1 MATIGIAKAAYS
13 FLNHEK
19 PHSSVTDWVEILTAS
34 TVEDE
39 AFDGIPE
46 LVEVIN
52 LQPTGPTEASRALRK
67 KLKHGNAHQQY
78 RALVI
83 LKALV
88 ENGGHKFQTTFADS
102 QLTDAIKNLSSDP
115 STDSKVKKKLL
126 SVLASWQ
133 NQFQGDASMALVA
146 NLYNQCRPRTSVR
159 VDPSS
164 VWAHDTE
171 SQRASLDY
179 ERKKREEK
187 EKKEEAKRKAK
198 EEKEREKQKREE
210 ELRRAKMRSKRRTFD
225 FEKEKPEILTTI
237 ANASQATS
245 NLVNAITL
253 VNTEHDSLQ
262 TNAEVQDRVN
272 KAKEVRK
279 KLVRYIQ
286 LVENEELIGTLI
298 ETNDRLVAALEM
310 YNRLSRPTVTE
321 DDVSAVQ
328 AGLEAAKITDQD
340 QLRNLQSLQRGAVAR
355 AAQASGRGKNSTPA
369 LDANVHPDLH
379 DLSFGSLGADQQNLP
394 PPLRPSAPRRSDSDE
409 DISYRRG
416 SLSDFSDYESSDEE
430 THNRQASAA
439 GPSTSHAH
447 RDPYFDSNVDGRGE
461 AKSSPLHDDDSEDP
475 FADPFKDPDQDLLG
489 VGTPGIAEKREM
501 HW

>member
-39 AFDGIPE
+39 AYDGIPE
-46 LVEVIN
+46 LVDVIN
-52 LQPTGPTEASRALRK
+52 LQPTGPAEASRALRK

-83 LKALV
+83 LQALV
-88 ENGGHKFQTTFADS
+88 VNGGHKFQTTFADS
-102 QLTDAIKNLSSDP
+102 QLTDAIKSLSSDP
-115 STDSKVKKKLL
+115 STDPKVKKKLL
-126 SVLASWQ
+126 SVLASWK
-133 NQFQGDASMALVA
+133 NQFQGDPSMSLVA
-146 NLYNQCRPRTSVR
+146 NLYNQCRPRTSAR

-164 VWAHDTE
+164 VWANDTE
-171 SQRASLDY
+171 SQRASLEYDK
-179 ERKKREEK
+179 KKREEK

-210 ELRRAKMRSKRRTFD
+210 ELRKAKMRTKRRPFD

-237 ANASQATS
+237 ASASQATS

-262 TNAEVQDRVN
+262 ANAEVQDRVN

-298 ETNDRLVAALEM
+298 ETNDRLVGALEM
-310 YNRLSRPTVTE
+310 YNTLSRPTVTE
-321 DDVSAVQ
+321 EDVSAVQ
-328 AGLEAAKITDQD
+328 AGLEAAKIADHDRVQ
-340 QLRNLQSLQRGAVAR
+340 NLKSQQRAAVAR
-355 AAQASGRGKNSTPA
+355 AAQASGRGKDRAPA
-369 LDANVHPDLH
+369 SDANVHPDLH

-394 PPLRPSAPRRSDSDE
+394 PPLRPSAPRGDSDE

-430 THNRQASAA
+430 THNRKASSA
-439 GPSTSHAH
+439 GPSTSNAH
-447 RDPYFDSNVDGRGE
+447 RDPYFDNDLDGRAE
-461 AKSSPLHDDDSEDP
+461 AKGSLLHEDDAEDP
-475 FADPFKDPDQDLLG
+475 FADPFKDPDQD
-489 VGTPGIAEKREM
+489 VGTPGIAEKRGM